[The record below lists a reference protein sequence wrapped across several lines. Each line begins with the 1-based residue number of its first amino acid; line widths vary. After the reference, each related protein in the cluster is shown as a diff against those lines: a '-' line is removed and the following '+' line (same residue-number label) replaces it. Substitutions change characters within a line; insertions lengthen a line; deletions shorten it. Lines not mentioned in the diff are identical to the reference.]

1 LLGAGAVL
9 VCLDQDGL
17 TPFLYAIRHGSVDTV
32 VSLLERAQPH
42 EAFGTAVHQRD
53 ELIVDPR

>member
-1 LLGAGAVL
+1 VL

-32 VSLLERAQPH
+32 VALLERAQPH
-42 EAFGTAVHQRD
+42 EAFGTAPRLLD
-53 ELIVDPR
+53 ELSVGPR